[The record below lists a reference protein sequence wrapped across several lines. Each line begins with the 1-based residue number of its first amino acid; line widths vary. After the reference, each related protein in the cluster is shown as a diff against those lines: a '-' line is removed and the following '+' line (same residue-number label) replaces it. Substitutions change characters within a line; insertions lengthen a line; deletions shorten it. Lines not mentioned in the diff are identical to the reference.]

1 MLSNCTQTVRKSSQ
15 QLAEMYCSYR
25 PEGGAVV
32 CAACSIQRSS
42 VQMLEDK
49 GKVHQQL
56 RFIYQNPNT
65 LIIPKEM
72 MWVTVGPRIH

>member
-1 MLSNCTQTVRKSSQ
+1 MSKSSQ

-49 GKVHQQL
+49 GKVYLSESEYFNNPQKNDVGYSWSKNQL
-56 RFIYQNPNT
+56 NNTIYYRVY
-65 LIIPKEM
+65 K
-72 MWVTVGPRIH
+72 V

>member
-49 GKVHQQL
+49 GKVYL
-56 RFIYQNPNT
+56 SESEYFNNP
-65 LIIPKEM
+65 
-72 MWVTVGPRIH
+72 